1 MSDIPQYLYDT
12 SLAASIRE
20 GASLFP
26 WIESIHV
33 LAITL
38 VVGTIA
44 IVDLR
49 MIGFS
54 AHRRSA
60 DLLIKE
66 LLPYTWVAFAVAVVT
81 GTLMFVSNAPS
92 YWANTEFRVKLCL
105 IVLAGL
111 NMAFFHLTS
120 YRKISQW
127 DEDSPPPKLVRAAG
141 LTSLMLWI
149 LVIFFG
155 RWIGFTLA
163 PV

>member
-1 MSDIPQYLYDT
+1 MSDILQYLYDT
-12 SLAASIRE
+12 SLATAMRE

-49 MIGFS
+49 LIGFS

-60 DLLIKE
+60 NRLIKDM
-66 LLPYTWVAFAVAVVT
+66 LPFTWGAFAVAVVT
-81 GTLMFVSNAPS
+81 GTLMFISNAPS

-105 IVLAGL
+105 VVLAGL

-120 YRKISQW
+120 YRKIGQW
-127 DEDSPPPKLVRAAG
+127 DEASRPPVLARAAG
-141 LTSLMLWI
+141 VTSLVLWI
-149 LVIFFG
+149 LVIVFG

>member
-1 MSDIPQYLYDT
+1 MSDFPQYLYDT
-12 SLAASIRE
+12 SLATALRE

-26 WIESIHV
+26 WVESIHV

-49 MIGFS
+49 LIGFS

-60 DLLIKE
+60 DRLIRDM
-66 LLPYTWVAFAVAVVT
+66 LPYTWVAFAVAVVT
-81 GTLMFVSNAPS
+81 GTLMFISNAPS

-120 YRKISQW
+120 YRRIGQW
-127 DEDSPPPKLVRAAG
+127 DENSPPPWLVRAAG
-141 LTSLMLWI
+141 LTSLTLWV
-149 LVIFFG
+149 LTVFFG

>member
-1 MSDIPQYLYDT
+1 MSDVLQYLYDT
-12 SLAASIRE
+12 SLATAMRE

-49 MIGFS
+49 LIGFS

-60 DLLIKE
+60 NRLIRDM
-66 LLPYTWVAFAVAVVT
+66 LPFTWGAFAVAVVT
-81 GTLMFVSNAPS
+81 GTLMFISNAPS

-105 IVLAGL
+105 VVLAGL

-120 YRKISQW
+120 YRKIGQW
-127 DEDSPPPKLVRAAG
+127 DEAPRPPVLARAAG
-141 LTSLMLWI
+141 VTSLVLWI
-149 LVIFFG
+149 LVIVFG

>member
-12 SLAASIRE
+12 PLAIALRE

-26 WIESIHV
+26 WVESIHV

-49 MIGFS
+49 LIGFS
-54 AHRRSA
+54 AHRKSA
-60 DLLIKE
+60 DRLIRDM
-66 LLPYTWVAFAVAVVT
+66 LPYTWVAFAVAVVT
-81 GTLMFVSNAPS
+81 GTLMFISNAPS

-120 YRKISQW
+120 YRKIGHW
-127 DEDSPPPKLVRAAG
+127 DENSPPPGLVRAAG
-141 LTSLMLWI
+141 LTSLTLWV
-149 LVIFFG
+149 LAVFFG

>member
-1 MSDIPQYLYDT
+1 MSDILQYLYDT
-12 SLAASIRE
+12 SLATAMRE

-26 WIESIHV
+26 WIEAIHV

-49 MIGFS
+49 LIGFS

-60 DLLIKE
+60 DRLISDM
-66 LLPYTWVAFAVAVVT
+66 LPFTWGAFAVAVVT
-81 GTLMFVSNAPS
+81 GTLMFISNAPS

-105 IVLAGL
+105 VVLAGL

-120 YRKISQW
+120 YRKIGQW
-127 DEDSPPPKLVRAAG
+127 DEAPRPPVLARAAG
-141 LTSLMLWI
+141 LTSLVLWI
-149 LVIFFG
+149 LVIVFG

>member
-1 MSDIPQYLYDT
+1 MSDILQYLYDT
-12 SLAASIRE
+12 SLATAMRE

-49 MIGFS
+49 LIGFS

-60 DLLIKE
+60 NRLIRDM
-66 LLPYTWVAFAVAVVT
+66 LPFTWGAFAVAVVT
-81 GTLMFVSNAPS
+81 GTLMFISNAPS

-105 IVLAGL
+105 VVLAGL

-120 YRKISQW
+120 YRKIGQW
-127 DEDSPPPKLVRAAG
+127 DEAPRPPVLARAAG
-141 LTSLMLWI
+141 VTSLVLWI
-149 LVIFFG
+149 LVIVFG

>member
-1 MSDIPQYLYDT
+1 M
-12 SLAASIRE
+12 RE

-49 MIGFS
+49 LIGFS

-60 DLLIKE
+60 DRLISDM
-66 LLPYTWVAFAVAVVT
+66 LPYTWVAFAVAVVT
-81 GTLMFVSNAPS
+81 GTLMFISNAPS

-105 IVLAGL
+105 IVLAGF

-120 YRKISQW
+120 YRKIVQW
-127 DEDSPPPKLVRAAG
+127 DEASPPPVLARAAG
-141 LTSLMLWI
+141 LTSLTLWI

-155 RWIGFTLA
+155 RWIGFTLT

>member
-1 MSDIPQYLYDT
+1 MSDILQYLYDT
-12 SLAASIRE
+12 SLATAMRE

-49 MIGFS
+49 LIGFS

-60 DLLIKE
+60 NRLIRDM
-66 LLPYTWVAFAVAVVT
+66 LPFTWGAFAVAVVT
-81 GTLMFVSNAPS
+81 GTLMFIPNAPS

-105 IVLAGL
+105 VVLAGL

-120 YRKISQW
+120 YRKIGQW
-127 DEDSPPPKLVRAAG
+127 DEAPRPPVLARAAG
-141 LTSLMLWI
+141 VTSLVLWI
-149 LVIFFG
+149 LVIVFG

>member
-1 MSDIPQYLYDT
+1 MSDILQYLYDT
-12 SLAASIRE
+12 SLATAMRE

-49 MIGFS
+49 LIGFS

-60 DLLIKE
+60 NRLIRDM
-66 LLPYTWVAFAVAVVT
+66 LPFTWGAFAVAVVT
-81 GTLMFVSNAPS
+81 GTLMFISNAPS

-105 IVLAGL
+105 VVLAGL

-120 YRKISQW
+120 YRKIDQW
-127 DEDSPPPKLVRAAG
+127 DEAPRPPVLARAAG
-141 LTSLMLWI
+141 VTSLVLWI
-149 LVIFFG
+149 LVIVFG